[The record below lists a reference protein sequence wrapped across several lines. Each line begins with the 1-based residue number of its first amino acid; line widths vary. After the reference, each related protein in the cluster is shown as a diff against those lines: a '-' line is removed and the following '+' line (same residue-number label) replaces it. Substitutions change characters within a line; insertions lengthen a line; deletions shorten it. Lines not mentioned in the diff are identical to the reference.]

1 MDKLFEYIAKEW
13 NVISE
18 APFTFFILCAI
29 TFGLA
34 YLAAKWKFSAV
45 IDQVKAAN
53 EVLKERLHLKSEQAE
68 SYKERALK
76 YDEKVLEVVD
86 STEITLKEKSLDFV
100 KNIREFIERYK
111 REDDAVHNNEWVEMT
126 QAQSEEDK
134 NKLWHK
140 FTSASSR
147 LSNER
152 NAEYERRFK
161 VDAILLR
168 DELRSRLPDY
178 KPTERHRDSAYEHPT
193 NYFGFNDVANDIETM
208 AKLLTTANKSIQP
221 NAKASAD

>member
-1 MDKLFEYIAKEW
+1 MDKLFEYIAREW
-13 NVISE
+13 GVISQ
-18 APFTFFILCAI
+18 APFTFFILSAI

-34 YLAAKWKFSAV
+34 YLAAKWKFAAV
-45 IDQVKAAN
+45 IGQVKAAN
-53 EVLKERLHLKSEQAE
+53 ETLRERLQLKSEQAE

-86 STEITLKEKSLDFV
+86 SSEVALKEKSLDFV
-100 KNIREFIERYK
+100 KNLREFIERYK
-111 REDDAVHNNEWVEMT
+111 REDEAVHNNEWAEMT
-126 QAQSEEDK
+126 QAASEEEK

-147 LSNER
+147 LSNDR

-178 KPTERHRDSAYEHPT
+178 SPGDRHRDSAYEHPT

-208 AKLLTTANKSIQP
+208 AKLLATANKEVYESH
-221 NAKASAD
+221 